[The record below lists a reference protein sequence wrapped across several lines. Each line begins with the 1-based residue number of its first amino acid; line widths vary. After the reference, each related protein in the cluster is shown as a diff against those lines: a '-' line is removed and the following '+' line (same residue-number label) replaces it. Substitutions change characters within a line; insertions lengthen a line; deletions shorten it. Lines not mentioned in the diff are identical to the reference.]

1 MNEAPSPAR
10 RRLSLRL
17 FLPRRRQRPPC
28 CQQPLRS
35 LFRPAARGACRDAA
49 AAPALGRPANPRRG
63 AAILG
68 EGTAAEAAER
78 GAILAEGGVRP
89 GRAEGAGKAAERLGG
104 AGSPSCGLRTS
115 ASAAG
120 NGAEVAASF
129 AGVPSCPPGAELKR
143 SVCSRL
149 LWRL

>member
-1 MNEAPSPAR
+1 M
-10 RRLSLRL
+10 
-17 FLPRRRQRPPC
+17 
-28 CQQPLRS
+28 
-35 LFRPAARGACRDAA
+35 
-49 AAPALGRPANPRRG
+49 
-63 AAILG
+63 G
-68 EGTAAEAAER
+68 EGTAAGAAER
-78 GAILAEGGVRP
+78 GAILAEGGARP
-89 GRAEGAGKAAERLGG
+89 GPVEGAGKAAEHLGG